1 MKVHRRG
8 ESPWDWEKSPLL
20 DACAAVFSEEHS
32 DDPLPEGEEER
43 IRRRVHA
50 ALDPAVRSRQRVRL
64 SRFAAPVAACVL
76 IAAAGITTYAV
87 SPTVQHTVQSA
98 VTTVVEAVKAVFT
111 KEELLVDPYAETI
124 DAAGAS
130 DTVTVTV
137 EKLVRDWEKSL
148 LYVRLHR
155 DTPFAGDILACASLS
170 VTDADGA
177 VLYRRVTTDFTK
189 AALAGDVL
197 CALTE
202 GQRDVELRLPV
213 SFPSGGTYTLAIE
226 GLCTITDETTPGEP
240 DNLRLAV
247 SAPYCD
253 RVEVAFDLTA
263 LPEEGLPVTRLCEN
277 LPFTVDGSDY
287 TLVRCE
293 MTPLSMEIL
302 LADTSTDVN
311 EPDTVTYNGYTFR
324 TLERFHHFH
333 EPWLYPEEMRETYPD
348 TKSRREAY
356 LHTDEGQAARL
367 SMRDHSAELL
377 CETADGTL
385 HYAHSSITY
394 VYEDAEYTG
403 GAALRIR
410 TTFDE
415 PYSPEEIRR
424 ILVRCG
430 ETDTT
435 LWENTSPAPD
445 AGSRRYTNDCASPV
459 HRRK

>member
-1 MKVHRRG
+1 MKDTERTRILR
-8 ESPWDWEKSPLL
+8 ENAPLL
-20 DACAAVFSEEHS
+20 DACAAVFFEDHAG
-32 DDPLPEGEEER
+32 DDLPRGAEDR
-43 IRRRVHA
+43 VRRRVHA
-50 ALDPAVRSRQRVRL
+50 ALSDTTKPRRHLRL
-64 SRFAAPVAACVL
+64 SRLIAPVAACAM

-87 SPTVQHTVQSA
+87 NPTVQHTVQNA

-124 DAAGAS
+124 DAAEVS

-155 DTPFAGDILACASLS
+155 DTPFDGDILVCTSLS

-177 VLYRRVTTDFTK
+177 VLYRRVTPDFTN
-189 AALAGDVL
+189 AVLAGDVL

-226 GLCTITDETTPGEP
+226 GLCTITDETVPGEP
-240 DNLRLAV
+240 DNLRFAV

-253 RVEVAFDLTA
+253 RVEVAFDLAA

-287 TLVRCE
+287 ILVRCE

-311 EPDTVTYNGYTFR
+311 EPDTVVFDGYTFR
-324 TLERFHHFH
+324 SLERFRYLA
-333 EPWLYPEEMRETYPD
+333 EPWQYPEEIREKYPD
-348 TKSRREAY
+348 TKSRRQAY
-356 LHTDEGQAARL
+356 LYTDEGQAARL
-367 SMRDHSAELL
+367 SMQDHFAELL
-377 CETADGTL
+377 YETADGTL
-385 HYAHSSITY
+385 HYAHGSIAY
-394 VYEDAEYTG
+394 VYEDAEYDG
-403 GAALRIR
+403 GAALQIR
-410 TTFDE
+410 AVFDE
-415 PYSPEEIRR
+415 PYSPTEIRR
-424 ILVRCG
+424 LIVRCG
-430 ETDTT
+430 GADVV
-435 LWENTSPAPD
+435 LWENGT
-445 AGSRRYTNDCASPV
+445 
-459 HRRK
+459 